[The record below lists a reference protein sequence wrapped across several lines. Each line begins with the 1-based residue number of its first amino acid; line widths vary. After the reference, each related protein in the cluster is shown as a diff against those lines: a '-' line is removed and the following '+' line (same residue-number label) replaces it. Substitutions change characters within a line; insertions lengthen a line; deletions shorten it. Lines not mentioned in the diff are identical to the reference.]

1 MHVFLKLS
9 VGVTQMVLIGEAG
22 GTGRGG
28 RGEGVLET
36 ADTLQQR
43 QREARAVLE
52 PEPPSTHAALPRS
65 PASPGSSR
73 PHGASRRLGT
83 NHLSPVPELLPW
95 PSPGE
100 MPTPHTGIGCL
111 SLYSH
116 LRTSPALQSG
126 RGSELS
132 EAQGG
137 EQPDF
142 SLSPTLGPQRSTR
155 ETHTQG
161 PGVWGRPRGH
171 NCPGST
177 GCPYFH
183 TALPGCPLI
192 MRSPHSAF
200 PLANS

>member
-73 PHGASRRLGT
+73 PHGASWLLGT

-111 SLYSH
+111 TAS
-116 LRTSPALQSG
+116 TAIC
-126 RGSELS
+126 
-132 EAQGG
+132 
-137 EQPDF
+137 
-142 SLSPTLGPQRSTR
+142 GPRLLCR
-155 ETHTQG
+155 
-161 PGVWGRPRGH
+161 VDAVL
-171 NCPGST
+171 N
-177 GCPYFH
+177 
-183 TALPGCPLI
+183 
-192 MRSPHSAF
+192 
-200 PLANS
+200 